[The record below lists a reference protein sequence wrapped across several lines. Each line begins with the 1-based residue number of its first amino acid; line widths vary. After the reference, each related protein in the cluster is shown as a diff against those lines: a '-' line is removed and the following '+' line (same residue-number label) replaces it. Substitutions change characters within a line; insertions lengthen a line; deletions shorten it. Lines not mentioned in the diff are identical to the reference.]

1 VTVTIDVPALLR
13 REAGGAAEL
22 AVSAPTVRAALAEL
36 ERNHPALYRGIC
48 DETGA
53 VRQHVGV
60 FVGEDH
66 IRDLNGLDT
75 PLKEGDVISVFPAVS
90 GG

>member
-13 REAGGAAEL
+13 REAGGAAEIT
-22 AVSAPTVRAALAEL
+22 VSAPTVRAALAEL
-36 ERNHPALYRGIC
+36 EHRHPALYRSIC
-48 DETGA
+48 DETRA

-66 IRDLNGLDT
+66 IRDLSGLDT
-75 PLKEGDVISVFPAVS
+75 LLKPGDVVSVFPAVS